1 MAFPTPFFKL
11 DFHSSVILWRVEG
24 YHSVMD
30 MATGM
35 IKYGI
40 NNGIKVLNIILNP
53 SETMSG
59 TYMYKG
65 INHPKYDTVIH
76 TTYLDLG
83 T

>member
-1 MAFPTPFFKL
+1 
-11 DFHSSVILWRVEG
+11 
-24 YHSVMD
+24 MD